1 MTRDETYSLIR
12 STCTALNVKL
22 SAADLAATVE
32 VWQELFGA
40 IPPDV
45 MQAAKVRVLADHGYN
60 TLPAPAKFIH
70 AIRSMQSA
78 GEPDS
83 LSAWHEVL
91 HAIESH
97 GYVDESGAL
106 ASLSPRA
113 AYVAERMG
121 WRELCMTPDDAASV
135 IRGQFCKL
143 YQSSR
148 EAVPDCRAL
157 PALTVGEG
165 TAIQARDVWDG
176 LHGREDVRAAIA
188 GEVEGCE

>member
-1 MTRDETYSLIR
+1 MTKDETYALIR
-12 STCTALNVKL
+12 TTCTALNVKL

-32 VWQELFGA
+32 VWHELFGA

-60 TLPAPAKFIH
+60 TLPAPAKFVQTIK
-70 AIRSMQSA
+70 ATQSA
-78 GEPDS
+78 HEPDS
-83 LSAWHEVL
+83 LTAWHEVL
-91 HAIESH
+91 RAIERH
-97 GYVDESGAL
+97 GYVAEQAAL

-121 WRELCMTPDDAASV
+121 WRELCLTPEDATSI

-143 YQSSR
+143 YQASR

-157 PALTVGEG
+157 PAVDGG
-165 TAIQARDVWDG
+165 MTAIEARDVWDG
-176 LHGREDVRAAIA
+176 LHGRDDVRAAIA
-188 GEVEGCE
+188 AEGGDGCE

>member
-1 MTRDETYSLIR
+1 MTRDETYTLIR

-32 VWQELFGA
+32 VWHELFAA
-40 IPPDV
+40 IPADV
-45 MQAAKVRVLADHGYN
+45 MRQARIAVLADHGYN

-91 HAIESH
+91 QAIERH
-97 GYVDESGAL
+97 GYVDKAGAL

-121 WRELCMTPDDAASV
+121 WRELCLTPEDATSIV
-135 IRGQFCKL
+135 RGQFCKL
-143 YQSSR
+143 YAASR

-165 TAIQARDVWDG
+165 TAIQARDVMDA
-176 LHGREDVRAAIA
+176 LHGRDDVRAAIA
-188 GEVEGCE
+188 GEVQRCE

>member
-22 SAADLAATVE
+22 SASDLAATVE
-32 VWQELFGA
+32 VWHELFGA
-40 IPPDV
+40 IPPNV

-60 TLPAPAKFIH
+60 TLPPPAKFVQTIK
-70 AIRSMQSA
+70 AMQSA
-78 GEPDS
+78 HEPDS
-83 LSAWHEVL
+83 LTAWHEVL
-91 HAIESH
+91 QAIERH
-97 GYVDESGAL
+97 GYVDEPGAL

-121 WRELCMTPDDAASV
+121 WRELCVTPDDSTSI

-143 YQSSR
+143 YAATR

-157 PALTVGEG
+157 PGMREG
-165 TAIQARDVWDG
+165 LTAIEARGVWDG
-176 LHGREDVRAAIA
+176 LHGRDDVRAAIA
-188 GEVEGCE
+188 GEVERCE

>member
-1 MTRDETYSLIR
+1 MTRDETYNLIR

-32 VWQELFGA
+32 VWQELFA
-40 IPPDV
+40 QFPPDV

-60 TLPAPAKFIH
+60 TLPPPAKFVA
-70 AIRSMQSA
+70 AIKAMQSA

-113 AYVAERMG
+113 AYIAERMG

-165 TAIQARDVWDG
+165 TAIQARDVMDA
-176 LHGREDVRAAIA
+176 LHGRDDVRAAIA
-188 GEVEGCE
+188 AEGEDG